1 MMNARIINNVEDFAH
16 PFEWRGET
24 YDLKYTV
31 WTQMRISEQFGG
43 IGEFA
48 EELARVKDSDR
59 MKSTELL
66 LEVFA
71 ILLNQQ
77 IKARNKEQRKNEF
90 TVDAEYLMMTQDSS
104 ELEEMI
110 ELTYIVLLEAFP
122 KKEQNA
128 AEDELDTL
136 AANEFGDEN
145 GEENEKN

>member
-1 MMNARIINNVEDFAH
+1 MNARIINNVEDFAH

-31 WTQMRISEQFGG
+31 WTQMKISERFGG

-48 EELARVKDSDR
+48 EELARVKDSDQ
-59 MKSTELL
+59 MKNTELL

-90 TVDAEYLMMTQDSS
+90 TVDAEYLMMTQGSS
-104 ELEEMI
+104 KLEEMI

-128 AEDELDTL
+128 AENELDNL
-136 AANEFGDEN
+136 VCAEFGES
-145 GEENEKN
+145 EKTEKN